1 MADLTIDALPAGSGN
16 MLPTDR
22 IPVAKFGTPY
32 ITVYRTG
39 QEIMNAITS
48 LSTAS
53 FTNINTSINNAITT
67 ATNNANAYSSSLDG
81 VIGRDFFLG
90 GSFSSGSSH
99 VIESNIDL
107 ATLGSVQ
114 ADRVYTIKV
123 KIYAYQVSGACAV
136 RVKEF
141 NITVAT
147 DSSLGAPGV
156 QIIGGGSS
164 SDFLFDH
171 YDTGG
176 ANITLAPSGFSIS
189 GAGKLRY
196 SVSHGIAGQFVS
208 FLGYYKMI
216 L

>member
-16 MLPTDR
+16 MLSTDR

-32 ITVYRTG
+32 VTVYRTG

-67 ATNNANAYSSSLDG
+67 ATNNANTYSSQLDG

-90 GSFSSGSSH
+90 GSFNSGSSH
-99 VIESNIDL
+99 VIKGNIDL

-114 ADRVYTIKV
+114 ADRVYSIKV
-123 KIYAYQVSGACAV
+123 RIYAYRVSGGCAV
-136 RVKEF
+136 RVKEYM
-141 NITVAT
+141 ITVAT

-156 QIIGGGSS
+156 QIIGGGGNA
-164 SDFLFDH
+164 DHLFDH
-171 YDTGG
+171 YDTDG
-176 ANITLAPSGFSIS
+176 ANITLNPSGFSINS
-189 GAGKLRY
+189 SGKLRY